1 MSAISITIKD
11 KQFVV
16 GNNIVRECNKL
27 KTGVIRLETTFQY
40 PDGSYVDLFLLEE
53 SMLEQP
59 FINSTNINKT
69 KLLLT
74 DLGNT
79 TNSLLDSHVELW
91 ATQQAREM
99 VKLVCDSLA
108 VDYENG
114 EFRVFI
120 DEQSQNDLTEYVL
133 RLAQACVRVCYVNAI

>member
-11 KQFVV
+11 KRFVV
-16 GNNIVRECNKL
+16 GSNIVRDCNKL
-27 KTGVIRLETTFQY
+27 KTGVIRLETSFQY
-40 PDGSYVDLFLLEE
+40 PDRSYVDLFLLEE
-53 SMLEQP
+53 TLLEQP
-59 FINSTNINKT
+59 FINSANINKT
-69 KLLLT
+69 KLILT

-79 TNSLLDSHVELW
+79 TNSLLDSHIELW
-91 ATQQAREM
+91 ATQQARKM

-120 DEQSQNDLTEYVL
+120 DEQGGNDLTEYVL
-133 RLAQACVRVCYVNAI
+133 RLAQACIRACYINVV

>member
-1 MSAISITIKD
+1 MTAIYITKLKD
-11 KQFVV
+11 KKFVL
-16 GNNIVRECNKL
+16 GKIVRKCNKL

-40 PDGSYVDLFLLEE
+40 PDGSYIDLFLLEE
-53 SMLEQP
+53 TLLEQP
-59 FINSTNINKT
+59 FINNTNINKT
-69 KLLLT
+69 KLFLT

-79 TNSLLDSHVELW
+79 TNNLLDSHIELW

-133 RLAQACVRVCYVNAI
+133 RLAQACTRVCYISPA

>member
-1 MSAISITIKD
+1 MPAISISIKD

-16 GNNIVRECNKL
+16 GSNIVRDCNKL
-27 KTGVIRLETTFQY
+27 KTGIIRLETTFQY

-53 SMLEQP
+53 TLLEQP

-79 TNSLLDSHVELW
+79 TNSLLDSHIELW

-133 RLAQACVRVCYVNAI
+133 RLAQACIRVCYVSPA

>member
-1 MSAISITIKD
+1 MAVIFITKLKD
-11 KQFVV
+11 KKFVL
-16 GNNIVRECNKL
+16 GKIVRDCNKL
-27 KTGVIRLETTFQY
+27 KTGVIRLETIFQY

-53 SMLEQP
+53 SMLKQS
-59 FINSTNINKT
+59 FINSANINKT

-79 TNSLLDSHVELW
+79 TNSLLDSHIELW

-99 VKLVCDSLA
+99 VKIVCDSLA

-120 DEQSQNDLTEYVL
+120 DEQSGNDLTGYVL
-133 RLAQACVRVCYVNAI
+133 RLAQACIRVCGVSTA